1 MTLTNHAYTQHSP
14 NKVLVSYLGTSH
26 YAVKDILNYKSAQ
39 DILLK
44 GYFEY
49 RTQIFEIVH
58 VLHFSVKY
66 PDRLTIV
73 TKPLKQMQPQRMI
86 K

>member
-44 GYFEY
+44 GYLE
-49 RTQIFEIVH
+49 
-58 VLHFSVKY
+58 
-66 PDRLTIV
+66 
-73 TKPLKQMQPQRMI
+73 
-86 K
+86 